1 MKYMYN
7 PDKLLF
13 RYLDQAGKYKIYGH
27 IYRKIQYNHSFLIK
41 LNQTSPIDD
50 LQFLFI
56 SQYIVLGEYINILP
70 LNQLHIYNSHKT
82 QFGVNLNI
90 LNQTNGNE
98 TIDTLRVSNY
108 YIQDESLLTKFH
120 ALQNLILEGTDFKD
134 FSVLK
139 NLKLSYLQIKDNRM
153 SFQDKRTICQLTSLY
168 QLHLDNCGFREVH
181 LLQDLTQLRELTLKN
196 NSLVNSDFMA
206 CEFRLLQKLDVSYNL
221 LKSLDYLTAL
231 SPCLVE
237 LNASHNKIG
246 KLFYSDEHDVINI
259 EILNLSYNKLFDIN
273 QLTRFTNL
281 KELNLQSNKLGE
293 KRVKVL
299 KQLQI
304 QSLNLT
310 SIQCRTLNCLNTKSV
325 INVVM
330 FNQVQNFNSFN
341 IFSCQN
347 LHKMN
352 IYSAEIPNQKLEQLN
367 IVKQSTEIISKGN
380 YYGHE
385 YFGNKNSKLDQIRN
399 SLHYYLQMKSGNF
412 ASQINYYLHILYKYN
427 FYMAIQRKCSGYQ
440 QKQQEE
446 KNTFQLVNVKTI
458 QRQKLTRNHLQINQ
472 IIVLTIQL
480 SIVGYE

>member
-1 MKYMYN
+1 MKRQRI
-7 PDKLLF
+7 DLLEVNKNSQIEI
-13 RYLDQAGKYKIYGH
+13 LG
-27 IYRKIQYNHSFLIK
+27 FLYV
-41 LNQTSPIDD
+41 NQSV
-50 LQFLFI
+50 
-56 SQYIVLGEYINILP
+56 VLGQYINILP
-70 LNQLHIYNSHKT
+70 LKYLSILHSKSE
-82 QFGVNLNI
+82 QFHVDFSELD
-90 LNQTNGNE
+90 QTNL
-98 TIDTLRVSNY
+98 TLITLWIQNY
-108 YIQDESLLTKFH
+108 NIKAQTELENFQ

-134 FSVLK
+134 FGVLK

-153 SFQDKRTICQLTSLY
+153 SFRDKRTICQLTSLF

-181 LLQDLTQLRELTLKN
+181 LLQELTQLRELTLKN
-196 NSLVNSDFMA
+196 NSLANSDFVA

-325 INVVM
+325 TKVIMDSYIQNYNSLNL
-330 FNQVQNFNSFN
+330 FN
-341 IFSCQN
+341 CQ
-347 LHKMN
+347 
-352 IYSAEIPNQKLEQLN
+352 YLEQFSIN
-367 IVKQSTEIISKGN
+367 SDKISNKQLIQLKI
-380 YYGHE
+380 
-385 YFGNKNSKLDQIRN
+385 IRN
-399 SLHYYLQMKSGNF
+399 YIQINPPRTQYNNRHLQM
-412 ASQINYYLHILYKYN
+412 
-427 FYMAIQRKCSGYQ
+427 
-440 QKQQEE
+440 
-446 KNTFQLVNVKTI
+446 
-458 QRQKLTRNHLQINQ
+458 
-472 IIVLTIQL
+472 L
-480 SIVGYE
+480 SIVQNSLLYYLKTKTDSSQLDYFLKVVFRSNFQKALLIKQTGFKQKQCEEENNYRFLNEKNIKHKKIKRQINSIVLFIRYLNIMGYE